1 MLSFDESVI
10 VAAILFIFVPVAFF
24 RARRNCKRLRSDAT
38 QEIFD
43 DRRYAGTA
51 RASSA

>member
-10 VAAILFIFVPVAFF
+10 VAAILFIFVT
-24 RARRNCKRLRSDAT
+24 T